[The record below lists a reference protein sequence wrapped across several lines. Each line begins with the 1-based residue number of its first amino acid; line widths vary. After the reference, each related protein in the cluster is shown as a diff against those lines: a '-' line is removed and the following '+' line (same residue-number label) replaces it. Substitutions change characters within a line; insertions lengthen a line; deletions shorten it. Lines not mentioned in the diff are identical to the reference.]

1 MLSPGTRLGPYEILT
16 QLGAGGM
23 GEVYR
28 ARHET
33 LGRDIAIK
41 VLPAHLA
48 ADGDAQYRFEREA
61 RAVAA
66 LSHPNVLSIHDFGV
80 CDGHAFAVMEL
91 LEGENLRTRLL
102 RAPMSFKQALTIA
115 QAIADGLAAVHRKGI
130 THRDL
135 KPENIFLTNDGRVKI
150 LDFGIAKLDEATKI
164 DDDTLQATLE
174 LKTLPGTVLGTVG
187 YMSPE
192 QVRGFRA
199 DARSDIFS
207 FGCVLFEMMTGK
219 RPFTGESGA
228 EVTASILRDDPF
240 LTLPDE
246 VQLTDELHRI
256 IARCLEKS
264 PENRFQS
271 AQDLAFLLKTLSEPT
286 SSISARRTV
295 STISRIRVPRQTW
308 KVVVAAIC
316 LAALAGS
323 FWLGRRSRP
332 VVLTPTYTYLTNSGE
347 DSSPAAS
354 PDGKFIAF
362 SSRRDRKQRIWTK
375 QMAGGVEVP
384 ITAGSDDHPR
394 YSPDGATILFTRR
407 GMSQNSLF
415 TVSALGGEA
424 RKVLDDAT
432 DGDWA
437 PDGQHIIFSRWIRT
451 QETTSTYVGVADRDG
466 GNVRQLAVIAKQRL
480 YQPRCSPDG
489 KTIALVKDVVAGT
502 ALSPVFTVDVKT
514 GSIKEISP
522 PESGGY
528 LSNAVWLGDGRM
540 LAYAQATAVDA
551 PNILSAARIHLYD
564 TLTGTTRAAAWIPTD
579 TPVMDVLADGTLI
592 YETRS
597 QRGNMFEIDQDAGLD
612 LRNTAIRLLTQG
624 TGTDRQPRY
633 TPDGKSVLFSSNR
646 TGNNDVWRLD
656 RETNHL
662 SQLTAH
668 DQTDWDPLLTEDGQT
683 LLWSSNRTGAF
694 EIWASAP
701 DGTRGRQL
709 TSLKSSAQNPT
720 ATPDG
725 KVVFFTLSEHPKA
738 GLWRV
743 NIDGTGGRDIVRE
756 TPTRWPE
763 VSPDGKY
770 VLYVTNSQSG
780 ASVIHVVDI
789 ATEKLIPFSI
799 DVGTGA
805 SGNGRARWSP
815 DAKSIAFVSMN
826 QENPGIFVQAFQPGA
841 DTAST
846 RRQLAATL
854 LGYAPESFAFSP
866 EGKKMTIG
874 GIDRTPNLMMS
885 SGISGIVAPSHK

>member
-1 MLSPGTRLGPYEILT
+1 MLTPGTRLGPYEILT

-33 LGRDIAIK
+33 LGRDVAIK

-80 CDGHAFAVMEL
+80 FEGHAFAVMEL
-91 LEGENLRTRLL
+91 LEGENLRTRLV
-102 RAPMSFKQALTIA
+102 RAPMSFKLALSIA
-115 QAIADGLAAVHRKGI
+115 QAIAEGLAAVHRKGI

-135 KPENIFLTNDGRVKI
+135 KPENIFITNDGRVKI
-150 LDFGIAKLDEATKI
+150 LDFGIAKLDEATKV

-207 FGCVLFEMMTGK
+207 FGCVLFELMTGK
-219 RPFTGESGA
+219 RPFTGESA
-228 EVTASILRDDPF
+228 PEVTASILRDDPF
-240 LTLPDE
+240 LNLPEDSPLSE
-246 VQLTDELHRI
+246 EIRRI

-271 AQDLAFLLKTLSEPT
+271 AQDLSFLLKNLSEPT
-286 SSISARRTV
+286 SSISARRTN
-295 STISRIRVPRQTW
+295 SIITRVRLPRQSW
-308 KVVVAAIC
+308 KALAAVVVLGAM
-316 LAALAGS
+316 AGS

-332 VVLTPTYTYLTNSGE
+332 ISTTPTYTYLTNSGE
-347 DSSPAAS
+347 DGSPAAS

-375 QMAGGVEVP
+375 QLTGGVEVP
-384 ITAGSDDHPR
+384 ITSGADDHPR

-407 GMSQNSLF
+407 GLGQNSLF

-437 PDGQHIIFSRWIRT
+437 PDGQHIVFSRWVRT
-451 QETTSTYVGVADRDG
+451 QETTSTVVGVADRDG
-466 GNVRQLAVIAKQRL
+466 GNVKQLAVINRQRL
-480 YQPRCSPDG
+480 YQPRWSPDG
-489 KTIALVKDVVAGT
+489 KIIALVKDVVAGT
-502 ALSPVFTVDVKT
+502 VLSPIFLVDTKT
-514 GSIKEISP
+514 GKHKEIPP
-522 PESGGY
+522 PENGGY
-528 LSNAVWLGDGRM
+528 LSNVAWIGDGRS
-540 LAYAQATAVDA
+540 LVYAQATAVDA
-551 PNILSAARIHLYD
+551 PNILSAARIYFHD
-564 TLTGTTRAAAWIPTD
+564 TVSGTTRIAAWLPTD
-579 TPVMDVLADGTLI
+579 TPVLDVLTDGTLI

-633 TPDGKSVLFSSNR
+633 TPDGKAVLFSSNR
-646 TGNNDVWRLD
+646 TGNNDVWQLD
-656 RETNHL
+656 RETNRL

-668 DQTDWDPLLTEDGQT
+668 DQTDWDPQLTDDGKT
-683 LLWSSNRTGAF
+683 LLWSSNRTGNF

-709 TSLKSSAQNPT
+709 TRFKSSAQNPT

-725 KVVFFTLSEHPKA
+725 QIVIFTLSEHPQA
-738 GLWRV
+738 GLWQIR
-743 NIDGTGGRDIVRE
+743 IDGGEATDIVRE
-756 TPTRWPE
+756 SPARWPE
-763 VSPDGKY
+763 ISPDGKH
-770 VLYVTNSQSG
+770 VLYVTNTQSG
-780 ASVIHVVDI
+780 ASVIHVVNLETKRI
-789 ATEKLIPFSI
+789 IPFAI
-799 DVGTGA
+799 DVGTGG

-815 DAKSIAFVSMN
+815 DGKSIAYVSMN
-826 QENPGIFVQAFQPGA
+826 QENPGIFIQEFQPGV

-866 EGKKMTIG
+866 DGKKMTIG

-885 SGISGIVAPSHK
+885 SGINGIVAPSHK